1 MTTFQDPD
9 RIHTRARN
17 VHNLID
23 ALPLRASLFASETRV
38 GYPGRDWPDSE
49 TSPDAS
55 LAVFDAVAG
64 EVSYADLDEVRR
76 TVKVPE
82 GATAEAVASLIY
94 ALATVIDWSD
104 GQG

>member
-1 MTTFQDPD
+1 MTNFQDPEQ
-9 RIHTRARN
+9 IHARARD
-17 VHNLID
+17 VHSLID

-38 GYPGRDWPDSE
+38 GYPGKDYSSAPV
-49 TSPDAS
+49 TPDAS

-64 EVSYADLDEVRR
+64 EISYADLDEVRR

-82 GATAEAVASLIY
+82 GATAEAVASLVY